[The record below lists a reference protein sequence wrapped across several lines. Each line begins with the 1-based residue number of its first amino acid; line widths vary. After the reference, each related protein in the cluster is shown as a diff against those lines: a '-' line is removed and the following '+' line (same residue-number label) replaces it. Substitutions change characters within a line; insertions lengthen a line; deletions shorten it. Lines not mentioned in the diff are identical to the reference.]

1 MVDQNLYDGR
11 EPAYVKHTFLERYIR
26 DMLPKVSQFK
36 SFVYVDLFAGPWKSR
51 CQNYSDTSFGI
62 ALSQMAEAKKVQKRL
77 GRKVQM
83 VAHLVEKDAHEEL
96 KAAVSEFSGIDEIH
110 VHAGTAEHFAP
121 KIANSL
127 PRDCFRFVVIDPK
140 GLPDMRKFQCL
151 VAPDKTEVLI
161 NFMFEFANRF
171 AHTDRL
177 PKLEAWLS
185 ELNADTNWKAE
196 LSELKGDGRE
206 RFITRLATNALA
218 AMGQYRYAPWI
229 TVDESEVDRS
239 LYKLIY
245 LSRHPAGISVFRDA
259 QSQALS
265 RQSAMRSD
273 IKIARTG
280 QAGLFD
286 KPGEA
291 DPFERSGQLIER
303 ERHSAE
309 HVAYEIIKE
318 AGSTGILWEKLWP
331 QVLELWLIRRTELA
345 QTMAKWQKHGRIKI
359 EGWGPKRRSARDGDL
374 IRFEGPS
381 ESTA

>member
-1 MVDQNLYDGR
+1 MVDQSLYEGR

-36 SFVYVDLFAGPWKSR
+36 TFVYVDLFAGPWKSK
-51 CQNYSDTSFGI
+51 CEQYSDTSFGI
-62 ALSQMAEAKKVQKRL
+62 ALSQMEEAKRVQEGL
-77 GRKVQM
+77 GRNVRM
-83 VAHLVEKDAHEEL
+83 VAHLVEKDAHNEL
-96 KAAVSEFSGIDEIH
+96 NEAVRMFSGIDEIH
-110 VHAGTAEHFAP
+110 VHAGTAENFAP

-127 PRDCFRFVVIDPK
+127 PSDSFRFVVIDPK
-140 GLPDMRKFQCL
+140 GLPDMRKFHCL
-151 VAPDKTEVLI
+151 VAPAKTEALI

-185 ELNADTNWKAE
+185 ELNDDTNWKVE
-196 LSELKGDGRE
+196 LSKLTGDDRE
-206 RFITRLATNALA
+206 RFITRLATSALA

-229 TVDESEVDRS
+229 TVDESEADRS

-259 QSQALS
+259 QFQALS
-265 RQSAMRSD
+265 KQSAIRSD
-273 IKIARTG
+273 IKTARTG

-309 HVAYEIIKE
+309 HVAFEIIKE
-318 AGSTGILWEKLWP
+318 AGSSGIMWDKLWP

-345 QTMAKWQKHGRIKI
+345 QTIAQWQKLGRITI
-359 EGWGPKRRSARDGDL
+359 EGWGPRRRSARDGDL
-374 IRFEGPS
+374 IKANLS
-381 ESTA
+381 KV